1 MINCKNLWKNFLKTS
16 KSNLELAPSIAF
28 QLLALEPFTE
38 DCFTDSQTSTLI
50 HYAMMLDEDQKVLI
64 ASEAYQKADDT
75 WQPLENQIYYLLICI
90 CCCFYLQGILE
101 CQRNEDKINYLLKMA
116 QKYNSYTINTFSKTP
131 YATEYNSEHRILTY

>member
-1 MINCKNLWKNFLKTS
+1 M
-16 KSNLELAPSIAF
+16 
-28 QLLALEPFTE
+28 
-38 DCFTDSQTSTLI
+38 
-50 HYAMMLDEDQKVLI
+50 I

-75 WQPLENQIYYLLICI
+75 WQPVEDQIYYLLICI